1 MISYKQMVYRKLKLF
16 LQKMATLVNGMII
29 DSVYRTLLIGS
40 LRHVALYIGVY

>member
-29 DSVYRTLLIGS
+29 DSVYITLLIGS
-40 LRHVALYIGVY
+40 LWHVALYI